1 MAKFVWVTNRT
12 TCLAY
17 RLKWENG
24 ETDGWFYYNDPNP
37 ISPYARWEDIFIY
50 KKEIYVAD
58 FYRGLYVFNMEGQYQ
73 RHWHPTRPWG
83 VWVKDDEVYVSR
95 QPVSKEC
102 AIRVYDLVGNLQRE
116 WEISGTYGTVQTAY
130 GVSVGPNNLVYAAL
144 DFFYP
149 HYNQSKLKSYTK
161 SGVQVKEIVFPN
173 GSGRPLAW
181 RSTHYK
187 NELYVTDFPQCLVK
201 IFDLDLNFKR
211 QFGPGYHV
219 GSSSPKGIGIS
230 SNKVVVKASYPE
242 TPLSRYTLEGIIDP
256 TFVSDVENAG
266 GIFVPTGKV
275 QHLPTMGMG

>member
-1 MAKFVWVTNRT
+1 MPKFVWVTNRNWYM
-12 TCLAY
+12 AY

-37 ISPYARWEDIFIY
+37 ISPYTRWEDIFIY

-58 FYRGLYVFNMEGQYQ
+58 YYRGLYVFNMDTVYQ
-73 RHWHPTRPWG
+73 RHWHPTRPRG
-83 VWVKDDEVYVSR
+83 IWVKDDEVYVARNADS
-95 QPVSKEC
+95 QEAV
-102 AIRVYDLVGNLQRE
+102 IRVYDLQGNLKRE
-116 WEISGTYGTVQTAY
+116 WEKNTGYGTPQYAI
-130 GVSVGPNNLVYAAL
+130 GVSVGPNSLVYASL
-144 DFFYP
+144 DYSFPGYM
-149 HYNQSKLKSYTK
+149 QSKLKSYTK
-161 SGVQVKEIVFPN
+161 LGTQVKEIVFPN

-181 RSTHYK
+181 HHKHYK
-187 NELYVTDFPQCLVK
+187 NEIYVTDFNQCLVK

-211 QFGPGYHV
+211 QFGPGYHI

-230 SNKVVVKASYPE
+230 SNKVVVRASYPQ
-242 TPLSRYTLEGIIDP
+242 TPLSRYTLAGIIDP